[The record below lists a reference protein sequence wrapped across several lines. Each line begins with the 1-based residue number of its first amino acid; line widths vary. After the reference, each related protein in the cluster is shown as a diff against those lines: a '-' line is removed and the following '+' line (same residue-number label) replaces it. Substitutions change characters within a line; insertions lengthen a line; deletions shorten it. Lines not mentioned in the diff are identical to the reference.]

1 MLRESAEG
9 EHVIVRDFSRNYRLA
24 ARAEGVYIWDDE
36 GRRYLDGSAGS
47 SSVVNIGH
55 GVAEVAEAMAEQAR
69 TLAFAPMHMFTH
81 RPIIELTDLLAEI
94 SPGTLN
100 KAWLV
105 SGGSEATENA
115 VKLARQYHLE
125 RGNGQK
131 HLVISRWE
139 AYHGATLG
147 SLAFGGH
154 TFRRRKYVPLAQ
166 NHPHIPPAYR
176 YRCEYCS
183 GLADCTLQC
192 ATALEREIRRQGAEN
207 VAAFIAEPVVAAA
220 LGAVPAPA
228 GYFEAIREI
237 CDRYDVLFIA
247 DEVITGFGRTG
258 RMWGIDHYGVEPDL
272 IAMAKGMS
280 GGYAPLGGVLAKEA
294 VVYELE
300 RGRSNFVAGH
310 TYVGHPVTA
319 AAGVAAIT
327 YLLAHEL
334 VENARIQG
342 ERLRS
347 GLEALKERHPLVG
360 DVRCIGLMAGF
371 ELVADRATKRPF
383 SAEQRVAM
391 RVGDAA
397 LDRGLI
403 TYPLQGCVDGVEGDM
418 HLVTPP
424 LTITSEQVDEL
435 VGILDEAL
443 AAVESEL

>member
-1 MLRESAEG
+1 
-9 EHVIVRDFSRNYRLA
+9 
-24 ARAEGVYIWDDE
+24 
-36 GRRYLDGSAGS
+36 
-47 SSVVNIGH
+47 
-55 GVAEVAEAMAEQAR
+55 
-69 TLAFAPMHMFTH
+69 
-81 RPIIELTDLLAEI
+81 
-94 SPGTLN
+94 
-100 KAWLV
+100 
-105 SGGSEATENA
+105 
-115 VKLARQYHLE
+115 
-125 RGNGQK
+125 
-131 HLVISRWE
+131 
-139 AYHGATLG
+139 
-147 SLAFGGH
+147 
-154 TFRRRKYVPLAQ
+154 
-166 NHPHIPPAYR
+166 
-176 YRCEYCS
+176 
-183 GLADCTLQC
+183 
-192 ATALEREIRRQGAEN
+192 
-207 VAAFIAEPVVAAA
+207 
-220 LGAVPAPA
+220 
-228 GYFEAIREI
+228 
-237 CDRYDVLFIA
+237 
-247 DEVITGFGRTG
+247 
-258 RMWGIDHYGVEPDL
+258 
-272 IAMAKGMS
+272 MAKGMS

-327 YLLAHEL
+327 YLLTHEL

-342 ERLRS
+342 ERLLS
-347 GLEALKERHPLVG
+347 GLGALKERHPLVG